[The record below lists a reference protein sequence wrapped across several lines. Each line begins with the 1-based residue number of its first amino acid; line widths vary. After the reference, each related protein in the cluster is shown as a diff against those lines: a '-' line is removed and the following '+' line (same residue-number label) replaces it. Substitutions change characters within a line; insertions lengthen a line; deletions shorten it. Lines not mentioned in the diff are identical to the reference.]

1 MYCKRCG
8 EEIINVDA
16 KYCTFCGTRLD
27 DDIKTAMPVDK
38 ATVRRKCPFCGYS
51 VPNAASICHHCHADL
66 TGLDQRQFVE
76 GFVSWTLLAGQLA
89 VFYDGKKLDDFTS
102 SKGIVIASG
111 LKALLYN
118 TDGCYLGMLD
128 SGTYLFNNDSDDRM
142 STSIHGA
149 AFWNKINGI
158 KTYYPRFTVFDN
170 LPIDITLEVS
180 DWRKPVL
187 PSNENRSD
195 LIAVLVYH
203 LAFPI
208 PISLS
213 DNSAETGKK
222 KDYARI
228 NIFINNVFDF
238 YSSEFCGKRF
248 VCFERVSDILS
259 SELNKS
265 LPVRDDASDD
275 MFSILSD
282 NWNRYVFEKIFPFF
296 SFGYRYE
303 ESRGK
308 LREEL
313 CIPDSELKKNQTKI
327 DFFNSIQRNQ
337 ISRKINEAES
347 IADFYALIDELDCPD
362 NDNVDYLSLLKV
374 EKVVREART
383 IKNIDS
389 SIDWCIKKG
398 IIQNDEVASIKNGI
412 GLRSALFKQSDSLGI
427 LLNLHWKSEWNQI
440 FEKNRRMF
448 DPIKPQEMR
457 IKGVPID
464 CEKRNEL
471 LNNHKID
478 ENKLQSQFEK
488 ISEALKLFNPKN
500 Q

>member
-8 EEIINVDA
+8 EKITYEEA
-16 KYCTFCGTRLD
+16 RFCPFCGIKLD
-27 DDIKTAMPVDK
+27 NDNKTDKPVAA
-38 ATVRRKCPFCGYS
+38 ATLRKKCPFCGNSIPTVAS
-51 VPNAASICHHCHADL
+51 VCHDCHADL
-66 TGLDQRQFVE
+66 TGLDQIQFID

-89 VFYDGKKLDDFTS
+89 VFYDGKELDDFTS

-158 KTYYPRFTVFDN
+158 KAYYPRFTVFEN
-170 LPIDITLEVS
+170 LPIDITPKVT
-180 DWRKPVL
+180 DWREPVL
-187 PSNENRSD
+187 PFNENRSD
-195 LIAVLVYH
+195 LIAVLVYE
-203 LAFPI
+203 LAFPL
-208 PISLS
+208 PISLP
-213 DNSAETGKK
+213 EKMIVTGKK

-228 NIFINNVFDF
+228 NLFINNVFDF

-265 LPVRDDASDD
+265 LPVRDGASDD

-337 ISRKINEAES
+337 ISRKINEADS
-347 IADFYALIDELDCPD
+347 IADFNTLIDELDCPD

-383 IKNIDS
+383 IENIDS

-440 FEKNRRMF
+440 FEKYRRMF
-448 DPIKPQEMR
+448 DPVDPRKVKLKEL
-457 IKGVPID
+457 PID
-464 CEKRNEL
+464 YEKRNEIHKNSNL
-471 LNNHKID
+471 MKSRYKRHLEYLTCLILEINN
-478 ENKLQSQFEK
+478 
-488 ISEALKLFNPKN
+488 
-500 Q
+500 